1 MDESLLTQVTQEL
14 DRTLSGRR
22 LHRMAQRGTS
32 EVLIDFRRR
41 DGLWLRVSTDPANLS
56 LHLSPRPDR
65 DSGPPQRTD
74 VGFIAL
80 AKKYLENARLVEIDK
95 VSGDR
100 IVHMKFER
108 DDVPTPVTLIVML
121 TGRSADAIIVENGKQ
136 VTSLRNRPHDLS
148 RLSAPTPISRRLSL
162 DESVDT
168 SLPANVAATTRFDVI
183 EEQLRFSREQTTL
196 RTRIE
201 KNLRKSLTLKSNLEA
216 DRERFHRSDSH
227 QRYGELLLGNLHQ
240 IRTAGD
246 SFLVT
251 DFYDP
256 ESRETL
262 IPMADKAD
270 PREAAEH
277 YFKLA
282 RRARNGIKA
291 IDERLAR
298 LAGEIADIQRQLQ
311 SVNAA
316 QNLADLQA
324 TRAGGQEVRS
334 LSKPAAPG
342 KAVSREKSAR
352 IPGIRRYSTM
362 EGYEILV
369 GRSDKD
375 NDNLTFHI
383 AKSHDLWFHA
393 ADYPGSHVVLRNPGR
408 KPVPQAAIQKAAQIA
423 AKFSGAKND
432 SRVAVN
438 YCERKF
444 VSKLRKAPVGQ
455 VRLSAFKTML
465 VEPGE
470 PAERIY

>member
-1 MDESLLTQVTQEL
+1 MDESLLTQVAEEL

-22 LHRMAQRGTS
+22 LHRVVQRGTS
-32 EVLIDFRRR
+32 ELLIDFRRR
-41 DGLWLRVSTDPANLS
+41 DDLWLRVSIDPANLS
-56 LHLSPRPDR
+56 LHLSHRPDR

-74 VGFIAL
+74 TGFAAL
-80 AKKYLENARLVEIDK
+80 AKKYLENTRLVEIDK
-95 VSGDR
+95 VIGDR
-100 IVHMKFER
+100 IVQMKFEH
-108 DDVPTPVTLIVML
+108 DASPAFVYIIIML
-121 TGRSADAIIVENGKQ
+121 TGRSADALIVEDGKQ
-136 VTSLRNRPHDLS
+136 VASLRNRPHDLS
-148 RLSAPTPISRRLSL
+148 RLTPPTPFTRPLSL
-162 DESVDT
+162 DEAVDT
-168 SLPANVAATTRFDVI
+168 SLPANTTAAGSFDEI
-183 EEQLRFSREQTTL
+183 EEQLSFSREQNTL
-196 RTRIE
+196 RAQIE
-201 KNLRKSLTLKSNLEA
+201 KKLRKSLTLKSNLEA
-216 DRERFHRSDSH
+216 DRERFRASDSH

-277 YFKLA
+277 YFRLA

-291 IDERLAR
+291 IDERLAT
-298 LAGEIADIQRQLQ
+298 LEGEIVGTQRQLQ
-311 SVNAA
+311 SVNEA
-316 QNLADLQA
+316 QNLADLQDI
-324 TRAGGQEVRS
+324 RPGGLQARS
-334 LSKPAAPG
+334 PASAAIPG
-342 KAVSREKSAR
+342 KALSKEKSAR
-352 IPGIRRYSTM
+352 IPGIRRYSTS
-362 EGYEILV
+362 EGYEVLV

-375 NDNLTFHI
+375 NDNLTFRV

-393 ADYPGSHVVLRNPGR
+393 ADYPGSHVVLRNPR
-408 KPVPQAAIQKAAQIA
+408 RTPVPQAAIQKAAQIA

-455 VRLSAFKTML
+455 VRLSSFKTIL

>member
-1 MDESLLTQVTQEL
+1 MDETLLTQVAEEL
-14 DRTLSGRR
+14 DRTLTGRR
-22 LHRMAQRGTS
+22 LHRVVQRGTS
-32 EVLIDFRRR
+32 ELLIDFRRR
-41 DGLWLRVSTDPANLS
+41 DDLWLRVSIDPANLS
-56 LHLSPRPDR
+56 LHLSQRPDR

-74 VGFIAL
+74 IGFTAL
-80 AKKYLENARLVEIDK
+80 AKKYLEDTRLAEIDK
-95 VSGDR
+95 VTGDR
-100 IVHMKFER
+100 IVHMKFAR
-108 DDVPTPVTLIVML
+108 DDAPTAVSLIIML

-136 VTSLRNRPHDLS
+136 VASLRNRPHDLS
-148 RLSAPTPISRRLSL
+148 RLTEPTPVSRPLVL
-162 DESVDT
+162 EDSVHT
-168 SLPANVAATTRFDVI
+168 SLPANISASSRFDEI

-196 RTRIE
+196 RAQIE
-201 KNLRKSLTLKSNLEA
+201 KTLRKSLTLKSNLEA
-216 DRERFHRSDSH
+216 DRERFRASDSH

-256 ESRETL
+256 DSREIL
-262 IPMADKAD
+262 IPMAEKAD
-270 PREAAEH
+270 AREAAEH

-291 IDERLAR
+291 IDERLVR
-298 LAGEIADIQRQLQ
+298 LEREIADTQRRLQ

-324 TRAGGQEVRS
+324 NRAGGQASRS
-334 LSKPAAPG
+334 PASASAPD
-342 KAVSREKSAR
+342 KALTREKSAR
-352 IPGIRRYSTM
+352 LPGIRRYSTS

-383 AKSHDLWFHA
+383 AKSQDLWFHA
-393 ADYPGSHVVLRNPGR
+393 ADYPGSHVVLRNPR
-408 KPVPQAAIQKAAQIA
+408 RTPVPQAAIQKAAQIA

-455 VRLSAFKTML
+455 VRLSSFKTVL

-470 PAERIY
+470 PAERVY